1 METTSHLLVLARRGL
16 LAFCAL
22 SLVFSLSA
30 CGGDD
35 DDTDEPAPPPAP
47 TTPAPQTCAV
57 HCAP

>member
-16 LAFCAL
+16 MACCAL

-35 DDTDEPAPPPAP
+35 DKDEPAPPP
-47 TTPAPQTCAV
+47 TTPAPQTCGV

>member
-1 METTSHLLVLARRGL
+1 MAC
-16 LAFCAL
+16 CAL

-35 DDTDEPAPPPAP
+35 DKDEPAPPPPTTTP
-47 TTPAPQTCAV
+47 TTPAPQTCGV